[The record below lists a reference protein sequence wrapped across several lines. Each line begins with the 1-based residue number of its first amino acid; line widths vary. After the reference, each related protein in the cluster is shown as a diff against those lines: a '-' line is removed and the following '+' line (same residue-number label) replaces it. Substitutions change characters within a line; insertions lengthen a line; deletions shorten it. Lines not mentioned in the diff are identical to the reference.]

1 MNGTGIVELDNL
13 CSEIVDPEEF
23 IRIFNE
29 ERESIER
36 VEVIPPKLGDGGFG
50 RIRVVR
56 KHPVRKITWGKFI
69 TNEPW
74 R

>member
-1 MNGTGIVELDNL
+1 MNTLGIIELEDL
-13 CSEIVDPEEF
+13 YSEVVSPEEF

-29 ERESIER
+29 ERDTIER
-36 VEVIPPKLGDGGFG
+36 VEAVPPRLGGRGFG

-56 KHPVRKITWGKFI
+56 KYPVPRIDWDKLTK
-69 TNEPW
+69 NE

>member
-1 MNGTGIVELDNL
+1 MNALRVVRFDDL
-13 CSEIVDPEEF
+13 CSEVVDAEEF

-29 ERESIER
+29 ELDTIKR
-36 VEVIPPKLGDGGFG
+36 VEVVPPKLGEPGFG

-56 KHPVRKITWGKFI
+56 KHFVPRIDWDNLTE
-69 TNEPW
+69 NE